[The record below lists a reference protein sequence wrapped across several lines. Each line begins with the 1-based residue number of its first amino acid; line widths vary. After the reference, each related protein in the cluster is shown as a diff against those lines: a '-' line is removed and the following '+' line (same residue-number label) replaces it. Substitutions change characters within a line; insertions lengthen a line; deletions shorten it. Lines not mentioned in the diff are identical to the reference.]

1 MDVSRWV
8 QARIAEL
15 AEAQALSHEHKGACL
30 DSLARALA
38 LAHDA
43 PLARRHAGQAA
54 FTTIS
59 AKD

>member
-1 MDVSRWV
+1 M